1 MAFVFWTSIGLIA
14 YVYAGYP
21 LLLAVWSTCRRLS
34 NPQSALR
41 NPQFPGV
48 SIVIAARNEGPR
60 IAARIENLL
69 SLDYPASRRQ
79 IIVVSDGSTDETLD
93 VLFRYQKV
101 AHVISVPAGG
111 KANALN
117 VGVARATNEI
127 VIFADARQVFA
138 RDALREL
145 VAPFA
150 DPEVGA
156 VSGELLLD
164 AESALFSNRREAKD
178 RRRGHA
184 GQLRSSGIERR
195 IIDRRRSV
203 ASTIADG
210 VGMYWR
216 YEKQL
221 RRLESEVGSML
232 GATGAIYAIRRSL
245 WQPLPAGTLLDDVL
259 TPMRIVLQGFRVV
272 FTDRARAFDR
282 APVDAEQE
290 ARRKVRTLA
299 GNYQLM
305 ALEPRLLAIRCR
317 ESRDGRRRRTD
328 CARRVHVRDDELR
341 RRRGAVRR
349 RARTARVA
357 VTMERLT
364 FNVGS
369 TSGPAVVAGRARPGR
384 KLEPSRRSTTAAAV
398 PRERL
403 GWDYIWMLSFT
414 ALLFFRPQD
423 QIPGL
428 QVLHLAE
435 LTAIAGLAAM
445 AVRRLS
451 SGETIAKIN
460 AEVVGVLALGAV
472 MVLTMPFSIWPGGS
486 MHVFSDIFVKIIL
499 IFALM
504 ISTLT
509 SPKRIRQMTWVMI
522 IASTY
527 IAARGVLD
535 YVRGVNLVEG
545 DRLRGAVGGM
555 FQNPNDLALNL
566 VTFLGPTLLI
576 VVQDRKTSRRLLA
589 AGFAAIMLM
598 AIVCTKSRSGF
609 LGLLVMGLVVAYYTV
624 RVRPGIILAAVLAGL
639 LALPA
644 MPSSFWDRMDSITN
658 ADEDTTGSRAARLRL
673 INQGLEVFA
682 ENPITGIGAGQFQNY
697 NAPGVTVEKWRVTHD
712 VWLQVASELGIFGV
726 LVFAFLVIRAY
737 SACFGT
743 LRLLRPP
750 RRKRGA
756 RQDPPPAADTLDLTE
771 NERVI

>member
-21 LLLAVWSTCRRLS
+21 LLLAVWSACRRLS

-305 ALEPRLLAIRCR
+305 ALEPRLLLPWR
-317 ESRDGRRRRTD
+317 
-328 CARRVHVRDDELR
+328 
-341 RRRGAVRR
+341 
-349 RARTARVA
+349 
-357 VTMERLT
+357 
-364 FNVGS
+364 
-369 TSGPAVVAGRARPGR
+369 
-384 KLEPSRRSTTAAAV
+384 
-398 PRERL
+398 
-403 GWDYIWMLSFT
+403 
-414 ALLFFRPQD
+414 
-423 QIPGL
+423 
-428 QVLHLAE
+428 
-435 LTAIAGLAAM
+435 
-445 AVRRLS
+445 
-451 SGETIAKIN
+451 
-460 AEVVGVLALGAV
+460 
-472 MVLTMPFSIWPGGS
+472 
-486 MHVFSDIFVKIIL
+486 
-499 IFALM
+499 
-504 ISTLT
+504 
-509 SPKRIRQMTWVMI
+509 
-522 IASTY
+522 
-527 IAARGVLD
+527 
-535 YVRGVNLVEG
+535 
-545 DRLRGAVGGM
+545 
-555 FQNPNDLALNL
+555 NP
-566 VTFLGPTLLI
+566 
-576 VVQDRKTSRRLLA
+576 
-589 AGFAAIMLM
+589 
-598 AIVCTKSRSGF
+598 
-609 LGLLVMGLVVAYYTV
+609 
-624 RVRPGIILAAVLAGL
+624 
-639 LALPA
+639 
-644 MPSSFWDRMDSITN
+644 
-658 ADEDTTGSRAARLRL
+658 
-673 INQGLEVFA
+673 
-682 ENPITGIGAGQFQNY
+682 
-697 NAPGVTVEKWRVTHD
+697 
-712 VWLQVASELGIFGV
+712 VWLQYVSHKLGRLAVAYALLTMFAATIALATRDWIYMTALVAQVSFYLLAGYGALVELSARREISRASTRTAEGAKAVAGDPLQGV
-726 LVFAFLVIRAY
+726 A
-737 SACFGT
+737 
-743 LRLLRPP
+743 
-750 RRKRGA
+750 
-756 RQDPPPAADTLDLTE
+756 
-771 NERVI
+771 